1 MKIINRKAR
10 FNYELGERIEAGIVL
25 TGAEVKSV
33 KLGQADLGNA
43 YVKIQNSKYPRFASK
58 YQNEVNVIGLKIFP
72 YKHADNEN
80 YDPTRTRKLLLHQR
94 EILGLLAKMK
104 QTSRMLVPTAMYT
117 KSDLIKIELALARG
131 KKKYEK
137 RETIKKREWE
147 REVKD

>member
-1 MKIINRKAR
+1 MKIINQKAK

-43 YVKIQNSKYPRFASK
+43 YVKIQNSKFKS
-58 YQNEVNVIGLKIFP
+58 QNEVNVVGLKIFP

-80 YDPTRTRKLLLHQR
+80 YDPTKTRKLLLHQR
-94 EILGLLAKMK
+94 EIMALVAKMK
-104 QTSRMLVPTAMYT
+104 QTSRMLVPTVMYT

-131 KKKYEK
+131 KRKYEK
-137 RETIKKREWE
+137 REAIKKREWE
-147 REVKD
+147 RDERE